1 LLAYIGTIILV
12 HTHLNLQLATIIY
25 YLRDGC
31 LPIAQ
36 MFGRYCCSCFDLR
49 DAERTDSKSSPEGT
63 HRQLV
68 SAAKMCNLSLNNG
81 ENSVAKL
88 DDASLSQVVRSSRLY
103 SGRTSG
109 TSFSLNYDRMNK
121 SLFEFHNWRR
131 FTKFMRQMSD
141 ARTFLARLDFRKT
154 FNRWMAHF

>member
-1 LLAYIGTIILV
+1 MQASLSARAQILGMQEWGNGGPAGSEGSQQNIEETTFFCTNGGTLWSFFPWVVFRNASPPWREIMHDSWCSSLVLVWPSQERLLAYIGTIILV

-68 SAAKMCNLSLNNG
+68 SAAKMCNLS
-81 ENSVAKL
+81 
-88 DDASLSQVVRSSRLY
+88 
-103 SGRTSG
+103 
-109 TSFSLNYDRMNK
+109 
-121 SLFEFHNWRR
+121 
-131 FTKFMRQMSD
+131 
-141 ARTFLARLDFRKT
+141 
-154 FNRWMAHF
+154 